1 MYEELWI
8 SIVTEHCCPR
18 DVESVSSLA
27 MLPREVF
34 STFDDAFTNN
44 VCLITAPI
52 TEGAA
57 TGPSSRL
64 EAFGW
69 RQGLRQG

>member
-8 SIVTEHCCPR
+8 SIVTEHCNPR
-18 DVESVSSLA
+18 DVESVSFLA

-34 STFDDAFTNN
+34 SIFNDAFTNN
-44 VCLITAPI
+44 VCLITAPS
-52 TEGAA
+52 TEGAD
-57 TGPSSRL
+57 TGPSSRS

-69 RQGLRQG
+69 SQGLRQG